1 MDSTSASHFSFIAG
15 VLGFVMAVTSASA
28 WCRAYFPSV
37 QMKILDDLL
46 KETQEIYEQA
56 ETENLFPSEIFRKI
70 SKSMLASMEQ
80 RSLPLRKGTYNAT
93 TVIHEFLA
101 LFNGLS
107 LRIIQLSY
115 RVKKLRACLHA
126 TSEIERGK
134 RRHRSNAPLDNGGA
148 DDPSVLLLM
157 SIDPSFDPESVH
169 CPSNQQSGGSSDP
182 RQGQSASCPTAP
194 SELDSA
200 VRDVLVGPGDSHN
213 QANFAPSVGAALSAS
228 EEIPLFTPV
237 AASVQWVY
245 LRKSAGSTLQ
255 L

>member
-1 MDSTSASHFSFIAG
+1 MDSTSASHFTFIAG
-15 VLGFVMAVTSASA
+15 VLGFVMAVA
-28 WCRAYFPSV
+28 WCRAYFPSI
-37 QMKILDDLL
+37 QMKFLDDLL
-46 KETQEIYEQA
+46 KETQQIYEQA
-56 ETENLFPSEIFRKI
+56 ETENLFPSEKFRKI

-126 TSEIERGK
+126 TSEIERSK
-134 RRHRSNAPLDNGGA
+134 RRHGSRAPLDNGGA
-148 DDPSVLLLM
+148 DDTSVLLLM

-169 CPSNQQSGGSSDP
+169 CPSNQEFGGSSDP
-182 RQGQSASCPTAP
+182 RQGQIASCPTA
-194 SELDSA
+194 ELESA
-200 VRDVLVGPGDSHN
+200 VRDVLVGPGDSHHQDN
-213 QANFAPSVGAALSAS
+213 YSPRVGAPLSAS

-245 LRKSAGSTLQ
+245 LRKSAGSTPQ